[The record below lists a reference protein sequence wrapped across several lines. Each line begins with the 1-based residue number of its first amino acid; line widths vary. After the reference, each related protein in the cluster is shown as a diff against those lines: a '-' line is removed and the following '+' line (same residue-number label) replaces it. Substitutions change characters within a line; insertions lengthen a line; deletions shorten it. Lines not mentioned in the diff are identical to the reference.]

1 MFWSQIICILVTI
14 SAVVCIP
21 SWDGFIGARPQA
33 SIGNLVPGASFI
45 ESLGSGISFERYKP
59 KYLIADAPKGAF
71 SKPFQE
77 YQPNSVVGVAGPLSI
92 QENPSPPLFYISNQ
106 QLWQLNNQT
115 SILRVNLLN
124 VTDTPGHPAP
134 LKLEISDDVD
144 GLQYGVWRWR
154 GTKLHYDLGK
164 LSNNGVW
171 FVCQMKGGRPA
182 VYTSLIPY
190 VYFSFVAKSAV
201 DIAYSGPAPNG
212 CSFTTLHSFVNRIE
226 KP

>member
-1 MFWSQIICILVTI
+1 MFWSQIIYVLVLI
-14 SAVVCIP
+14 SAVACVP

-59 KYLIADAPKGAF
+59 KYLVTDAPKG
-71 SKPFQE
+71 
-77 YQPNSVVGVAGPLSI
+77 VAGSLLV
-92 QENPSPPLFYISNQ
+92 QDHTAPPLFYINNQ

-115 SILRVNLLN
+115 SILRVNVMN
-124 VTDTPGHPAP
+124 VTDVPGHPAP
-134 LKLEISDDVD
+134 LKLEISDEED

-164 LSNNGVW
+164 LSNDGVW
-171 FVCQMKGGRPA
+171 LKCQTKGGKPGI
-182 VYTSLIPY
+182 YTSLIP
-190 VYFSFVAKSAV
+190 
-201 DIAYSGPAPNG
+201 GPAPEG